1 MFGTVQAYAY
11 RTEIDPW
18 GMPRSVILFALAS
31 RVPRIMIDDVV
42 SAELPCSTTY
52 PTLHAIVARWM
63 VHEPCDKHP
72 LPRCRIGR
80 IQNQCSRGYPKAIV
94 SETQVV
100 EDRYVYYRRRGHYT
114 AQRHGVTIDDQWVL
128 PYNPTLLMLFNSHI
142 NVELYAPRAGD
153 WWHLSECQILTQ

>member
-1 MFGTVQAYAY
+1 M
-11 RTEIDPW
+11 
-18 GMPRSVILFALAS
+18 
-31 RVPRIMIDDVV
+31 
-42 SAELPCSTTY
+42 
-52 PTLHAIVARWM
+52 
-63 VHEPCDKHP
+63 
-72 LPRCRIGR
+72 
-80 IQNQCSRGYPKAIV
+80 

-100 EDRYVYYRRRGHYT
+100 DDRYVYYRRRGHYT